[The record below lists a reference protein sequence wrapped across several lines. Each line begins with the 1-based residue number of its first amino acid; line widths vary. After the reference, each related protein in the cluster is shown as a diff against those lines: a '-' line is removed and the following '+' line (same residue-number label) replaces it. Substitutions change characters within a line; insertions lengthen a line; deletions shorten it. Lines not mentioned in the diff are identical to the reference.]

1 MSSRAPNS
9 HIQSYLWEIIDDGRI
24 AIIQHG
30 QQYHVLTACDTVNSL
45 TEAIQRVAEL
55 ERQFEQ
61 ADAAEVN
68 RVD

>member
-1 MSSRAPNS
+1 MSRAPNS
-9 HIQSYLWEIIDDGRI
+9 HIQSYLWEIVEGGRI
-24 AIIQHG
+24 AIVQHG
-30 QQYHVLTACDTVNSL
+30 AQFHVLTACDTVNSL